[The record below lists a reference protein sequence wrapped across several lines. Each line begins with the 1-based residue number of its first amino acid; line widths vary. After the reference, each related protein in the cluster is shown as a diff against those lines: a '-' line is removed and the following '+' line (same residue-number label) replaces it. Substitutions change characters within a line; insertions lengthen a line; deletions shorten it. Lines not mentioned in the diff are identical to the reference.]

1 MTFNRAVTILR
12 NMKQTTRIFLTVTVI
27 LVLVPAF
34 LAAQEVRYDAIRY
47 DSPVRVLPQNYRLVS
62 PGMDS
67 LQIRSGLSALHAFL
81 GFATFGLGVTTGI
94 LNPEVVSEDIHGTIG
109 TVAAGMAAA
118 TLAAGFAAHYDE
130 IGPGFGF
137 SSKNVHTL
145 LGISGATMMMITP
158 FIAPAEAHQALGMM
172 GTGLMG
178 LSIAWKL
185 VF

>member
-1 MTFNRAVTILR
+1 MKHNMRLLFAVAL
-12 NMKQTTRIFLTVTVI
+12 I
-27 LVLVPAF
+27 LVPVSVSLT
-34 LAAQEVRYDAIRY
+34 AQVVRYDVSRY
-47 DSPVRVLPQNYRLVS
+47 DGPVRVLPQNYRLVS

-94 LNPEVVSEDIHGTIG
+94 LNPEVVSEDLHGTLG

-118 TLAAGFAAHYDE
+118 TLATGFAAHYDE

-137 SSKNVHTL
+137 SSKNIHTL